1 MSLSGPLEVL
11 KKKLTTGLGGC
22 CANGQVCGSGV
33 CTSYAPVTTTTSS
46 SAPDG
51 QTAVEIS
58 TFISAAVTSQIDP
71 NLTAIVSTVLSG
83 TETVTQLS
91 RTLQLSGNDASTGS
105 RESQA
110 AATSTGSSS
119 SGGETGTSSTGERL
133 TAGQIGGISA
143 GAVVG
148 FLVLVALGWLL
159 VRHLIR
165 ISRFMDKFNSHTR
178 ERLEQPAAQVRGE
191 DKKDDDFKILNDG
204 HGGNKQLPPEL
215 SPQERPQL
223 LDEWGR
229 HGSRGSELGGQEAHH
244 VSELD
249 GTSVTR

>member
-1 MSLSGPLEVL
+1 M
-11 KKKLTTGLGGC
+11 
-22 CANGQVCGSGV
+22 CGSGF
-33 CTSYAPVTTTTSS
+33 CTSFAPVTTTTTS
-46 SAPDG
+46 SATDG
-51 QTAVEIS
+51 QTTVEIS

-71 NLTAIVSTVLSG
+71 NLTAIISTVISG
-83 TETVTQLS
+83 TESVTQLS
-91 RTLQLSGNDASTGS
+91 RTLFGNAASTGS

-119 SGGETGTSSTGERL
+119 SGGETGSSHTGESL

-165 ISRFMDKFNSHTR
+165 ISRFMDKFNNHTR
-178 ERLEQPAAQVRGE
+178 DRLEQPPAQGRAE
-191 DKKDDDFKILNDG
+191 DKKDDDLKILNESN
-204 HGGNKQLPPEL
+204 GGNKQLPPEL

-229 HGSRGSELGGQEAHH
+229 HGSRGNELGGQEAHQI
-244 VSELD
+244 SELD